1 MPFSDWKD
9 EIETAVVA
17 ILCVFGGMIGSR
29 MKYRAQEDE
38 TQFDRR
44 RLLNGL
50 YLAAGAGLT
59 TAMLGQG
66 LHVNRAFLIGSSI
79 VAGYAGGRRFFEWI
93 EKLLSLLT
101 AIKEKR
107 MVTLENQSRRFT
119 KVTTV
124 EVVPLQILAGAQDG
138 RWFLMSLH
146 LRGNQI
152 NAYRL
157 DYLKSV
163 KLGDPFEKYDTIA
176 RTYEKL
182 SKHSWSVS
190 YAWSKKRLEHVA
202 FVLQVLPGEEY
213 IVQRL
218 EREKRCG
225 TVEQVDETHWRFT
238 AELFN
243 SQEILPWIRTFIG
256 RITQMNFSNRTVEN
270 KFKED
275 LNALYRRYGIRAEDD
290 PEESEAES

>member
-101 AIKEKR
+101 AKR
-107 MVTLENQSRRFT
+107 LLENVKDGGETLE
-119 KVTTV
+119 K
-124 EVVPLQILAGAQDG
+124 L
-138 RWFLMSLH
+138 
-146 LRGNQI
+146 
-152 NAYRL
+152 
-157 DYLKSV
+157 
-163 KLGDPFEKYDTIA
+163 LGDDDDD
-176 RTYEKL
+176 
-182 SKHSWSVS
+182 
-190 YAWSKKRLEHVA
+190 KK
-202 FVLQVLPGEEY
+202 
-213 IVQRL
+213 
-218 EREKRCG
+218 K
-225 TVEQVDETHWRFT
+225 
-238 AELFN
+238 
-243 SQEILPWIRTFIG
+243 
-256 RITQMNFSNRTVEN
+256 
-270 KFKED
+270 
-275 LNALYRRYGIRAEDD
+275 EDD
-290 PEESEAES
+290 PP